1 MSTLVSEILQAAHGH
16 SPEVRED
23 LFAFV
28 LLSIGAAAES
38 RLDGTPAQVFRSFRQ
53 RAGDD
58 PTRYFVEHPLPQEL
72 VTAVTQAVRGW
83 LAQGMRPDSLGQLSA
98 LLGERPSKRPV
109 QGRAQDRGS
118 LFRLRLRGG
127 G

>member
-1 MSTLVSEILQAAHGH
+1 MSTLVDEILEAARGQ
-16 SPEVRED
+16 SSEVRED

-58 PTRYFVEHPLPQEL
+58 PARYFVEHPLPQAL
-72 VTAVTQAVRGW
+72 VAAVTQAVRAW
-83 LAQGMRPDSLGQLSA
+83 LSQGARPDSLGQLSA
-98 LLGERPSKRPV
+98 LLGERPPLRPV
-109 QGRAQDRGS
+109 PGRAQEAGS
-118 LFRLRLRGG
+118 LFQLPLRGG
-127 G
+127 D